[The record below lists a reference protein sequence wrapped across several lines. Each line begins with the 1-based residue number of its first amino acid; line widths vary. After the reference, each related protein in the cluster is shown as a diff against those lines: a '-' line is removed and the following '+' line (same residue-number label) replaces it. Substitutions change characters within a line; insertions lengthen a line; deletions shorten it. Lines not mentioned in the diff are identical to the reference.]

1 MADARRRTRKGRRG
15 ADGSFL
21 RAAALSALLHTV
33 AIALVLLAPHR
44 LRSAPPTAYTVEIV
58 DPGALGG
65 KLLAGPIGGG
75 APGGRRPPSS
85 QQPAPPPERP
95 RQEPAPPE
103 RSRPEPEVVAK
114 AEPPEPAPPR
124 VEDADT
130 VPLAL
135 ARPAPQPT
143 RQAEARP
150 TPTAP
155 PKPRPTATVA
165 VTPKPLSRPS
175 AAATV
180 KPAASP
186 ASGVRRVSPSP
197 VASPKVEEREKRDG
211 KEAPRPS
218 PASGKD
224 AGERGQPTPADL
236 DSQLAA
242 AIKGVESRVE
252 KVGTQ
257 GQTSPGG
264 GMGGTGG
271 TEGTEGTERT
281 LDRPPGV
288 GGEGPGGGGT
298 LRGLEFIAYYNQ
310 MLSRIKESWA
320 YVGDRADLQVTVRFS
335 ILESGEITDIRLV
348 ERSGDP
354 GYDASVERAVKRA
367 SPLGPPP
374 EAYRKEFA
382 DVELTFRPAD
392 LRRPPG

>member
-1 MADARRRTRKGRRG
+1 MADARRRARKGQRG

-21 RAAALSALLHTV
+21 RAAVLSALLHTV
-33 AIALVLLAPHR
+33 AISLVLLAPHR

-75 APGGRRPPSS
+75 APAGRRPPRSE
-85 QQPAPPPERP
+85 QPRP
-95 RQEPAPPE
+95 Q
-103 RSRPEPEVVAK
+103 PEVVAK

-124 VEDADT
+124 IEDADT
-130 VPLAL
+130 APLAF
-135 ARPAPQPT
+135 ARPTTQPT
-143 RQAEARP
+143 RQVEARP
-150 TPTAP
+150 TPAAP
-155 PKPRPTATVA
+155 PKPRPSATVA
-165 VTPKPLSRPS
+165 VAPKPLPRPS
-175 AAATV
+175 AAATA

-186 ASGVRRVSPSP
+186 SPGARRVSPSP
-197 VASPKVEEREKRDG
+197 AALPKVEEREKRDG
-211 KEAPRPS
+211 KEAS
-218 PASGKD
+218 PAGGKD
-224 AGERGQPTPADL
+224 ADGRGQPAPADL

-242 AIKGVESRVE
+242 AIKRVESRVE
-252 KVGTQ
+252 KAGTP

-264 GMGGTGG
+264 GMG
-271 TEGTEGTERT
+271 GTERT

-298 LRGLEFIAYYNQ
+298 VRGIEFVVYYNQ

-320 YVGDRADLQVTVRFS
+320 YVGDRADLRVTVRFS